1 MTKKRSSEAEADT
14 SVRAVRGRPASRGRG
29 GRGRKATGQVLMT
42 SFTRTTTTQRL
53 DFSAAANKSSAAANN
68 NDVNDDPDLDLDD
81 KVPAPAADAAA
92 APPVNVEVAPQAQ
105 NAGVDVAAELR
116 ARDAQ
121 SNLALVASKPRP
133 KSGSGLSA
141 ISRGVLLFDVC
152 FAVCDDTKACVLCSA
167 TASRSDN
174 ALRHFSRP
182 KSMKTAHA
190 KVLRA
195 ASEAEQARVSR
206 AVAEGR
212 VRDALATSV
221 ASLSRPLDAFVEV
234 RKTPVVSVDDLSEA
248 EKNDLDAV
256 HREVLIALSINNNN
270 LPMSYVDSLEFK
282 AIALLAGWTVPSR
295 KCLRARQYEI
305 LAVERNHLRA
315 ADVREMRVVNFTTDM
330 WTKLH
335 TPMIAVTGHYITSS
349 FSMCEVLVGLV
360 DMRAWDHT
368 ADTQETIAKHVIDT
382 RLPIN
387 TTQFVTTADNTNVA
401 IAVADRLSGGEGF
414 GCVLHLMNLCVNDTF
429 DNANHGVISA
439 MLQKMRSVVS
449 FFHRHELNGALREV
463 QMAAGVSAGHLRVLQ
478 CDNKTRWF
486 SKESM
491 VDSSLSLQPFLTT
504 MLDKCMLSLAP
515 GETKESFLLSQYE
528 SMISRDLLVAL
539 GIVRN
544 LSRVLE
550 RSHSPAMQLA
560 ATTLALIRYELQRI
574 VSENI
579 LRGEVVAFTAALVA
593 NIDVRFNEMISSPSW
608 PTVAAVLSPNHCELW
623 HVTGAEVRSQLFSYV
638 IDEFVKQSMF
648 VDPPQV
654 EVQPLLAPTD
664 MSDDSDNQLAECDER
679 KRRRDIAKKG
689 IVAIRRLGPL
699 FGVLEKSVLVSHAHK
714 HLDGDAD
721 LAFWRMLGEEDW
733 PAIEAAGYRSLDA
746 RQKENLT
753 TFLSAFKDTIRAVLA
768 VQPSSAASERCFS
781 EAGWFLDDY
790 TGDDLSFL
798 EDRVRLRQ
806 LSRSAFSNPSECSNF
821 CRTLALKILINRR

>member
-1 MTKKRSSEAEADT
+1 LTIYLKDIEGFKVTKKRSSEAEADT

-53 DFSAAANKSSAAANN
+53 DYSAAANNSSAAANKN

-81 KVPAPAADAAA
+81 KVPAPVAVAAV

-105 NAGVDVAAELR
+105 DAGVDVAAELR

-133 KSGSGLSA
+133 KSGPGLSA

-152 FAVCDDTKACVLCSA
+152 FAVCERADTKACVLCSA
-167 TASRSDN
+167 PSSRSDN

-190 KVLRA
+190 SILRS

-212 VRDALATSV
+212 VRDALAAAVS
-221 ASLSRPLDAFVEV
+221 SLTRPLDAFVEI
-234 RKTPVVSVDDLSEA
+234 RKTPVVSAGDLSEA
-248 EKNDLDAV
+248 EKNQLDAV

-295 KCLRARQYEI
+295 KVLRARQYEI
-305 LAVERNHLRA
+305 LAVERNHLRS

-349 FSMCEVLVGLV
+349 FSMCEVLIGLV
-360 DMRAWDHT
+360 DMRAWDHS

-382 RLPIN
+382 RLPID

-429 DNANHGVISA
+429 DDANHGIISA

-463 QMAAGVSAGHLRVLQ
+463 QTADGVSASYLRVLQ

-491 VDSSLSLQPFLTT
+491 VDSSLSLQPFLAT
-504 MLDKCMLSLAP
+504 MLDKCMLSLDP
-515 GETKESFLLSQYE
+515 GQTRESFLLSQYE
-528 SMISRDLLVAL
+528 NLISRDLLVAL
-539 GIVRN
+539 GIVRK

-574 VSENI
+574 VTENI

-593 NIDVRFNEMISSPSW
+593 NIDVRFNAMISSPSW

-623 HVTGAEVRSQLFSYV
+623 HVTGADVRAQLFSHV
-638 IDEFVKQSMF
+638 IDEFVKQSIF
-648 VDPPQV
+648 VDPPQDDV
-654 EVQPLLAPTD
+654 EPQQAPTD
-664 MSDDSDNQLAECDER
+664 MSDDSDNQVAELDER

-699 FGVLEKSVLVSHAHK
+699 FGVADQSVLVSHAHK

-721 LAFWRMLGEEDW
+721 LAFWRMLRTRFGRCW
-733 PAIEAAGYRSLDA
+733 PFDR
-746 RQKENLT
+746 
-753 TFLSAFKDTIRAVLA
+753 
-768 VQPSSAASERCFS
+768 VQLRRNAASARLVGSLMIAHATISRFS
-781 EAGWFLDDY
+781 WTESLA
-790 TGDDLSFL
+790 T
-798 EDRVRLRQ
+798 V
-806 LSRSAFSNPSECSNF
+806 
-821 CRTLALKILINRR
+821 TLGIQQF